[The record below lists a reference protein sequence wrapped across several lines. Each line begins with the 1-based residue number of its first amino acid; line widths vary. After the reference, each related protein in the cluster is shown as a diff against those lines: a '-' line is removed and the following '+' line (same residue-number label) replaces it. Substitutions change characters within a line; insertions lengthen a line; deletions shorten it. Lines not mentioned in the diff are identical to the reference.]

1 MNIPH
6 GEVIMKIS
14 YDVNSRQI
22 GRSVSVINEQS
33 PGKEGLRSVRPDQ
46 FDMILDKTLN
56 TLQKEG
62 PVHLESDTLET
73 LIRIIEKQMNDHCIR
88 SVLRN
93 SGEWRFPGS
102 WPGGLRY
109 LHDVSASINQHR
121 PEQKNDGT
129 AASDVTNRI
138 IDCASEKYGVDA
150 DLIKAVIKAE
160 SDFDTKATSDRGAV
174 GLMQLMPETAQ
185 DLGVKNPYNP
195 VDNVMGGTR
204 YLKMLLDRY
213 DGDTNVALAAYNWG
227 MGNVER
233 HPDRLP
239 EETKT
244 YIARVTKYQR
254 LATA

>member
-1 MNIPH
+1 MNIPL
-6 GEVIMKIS
+6 GEVIMKIP
-14 YDVNSRQI
+14 YDVNSRLI
-22 GRSVSVINEQS
+22 GRCVSVTNEQS
-33 PGKEGLRSVRPDQ
+33 PGKEGTPSVHPQ
-46 FDMILDKTLN
+46 TFDMILDKTFN
-56 TLQKEG
+56 TLQKVG
-62 PVHLESDTLET
+62 TRHLEKNTLET
-73 LIRIIEKQMNDHCIR
+73 LIRIIEKQLNDHCIR
-88 SVLRN
+88 SALTN

-102 WPGGLRY
+102 WLGGFRY
-109 LHDVSASINQHR
+109 LHDISVSINQHR
-121 PEQKNDGT
+121 PEQKRDGT
-129 AASDVTNRI
+129 TPSDVTNRI
-138 IDCASEKYGVDA
+138 IGCASEKYGVDA

-160 SDFDTKATSDRGAV
+160 SDFDTKATSDKGAM

-195 VDNVMGGTR
+195 VENIMGGTR

-213 DGDTNVALAAYNWG
+213 HGDTNVALAAYNWG

-254 LATA
+254 QAAT

>member
-1 MNIPH
+1 
-6 GEVIMKIS
+6 MKLS
-14 YDVNSRQI
+14 YDINSRLI
-22 GRSVSVINEQS
+22 GCGVSVTNEQS
-33 PGKEGLRSVRPDQ
+33 QGTEGSRSVCPDH

-56 TLQKEG
+56 TLKKEG
-62 PVHLESDTLET
+62 PVNLGRDTLET

-93 SGEWRFPGS
+93 SGEWRFPGT

-121 PEQKNDGT
+121 PEQKSDGT
-129 AASDVTNRI
+129 AQSYVTNRI

-160 SDFDTKATSDRGAV
+160 SDFDTKATSDRGAM

-185 DLGVKNPYNP
+185 ELGVKNPYNA
-195 VDNVMGGTR
+195 VENVMGGTR

-213 DGDTNVALAAYNWG
+213 GGDTNVALAAYNWG
-227 MGNVER
+227 MGNIER
-233 HPDRLP
+233 NPGRMP

-254 LATA
+254 QEMT

>member
-1 MNIPH
+1 MNIPL
-6 GEVIMKIS
+6 GVVIMKIS
-14 YDVNSRQI
+14 YDVISRLT
-22 GRSVSVINEQS
+22 GHSVSSTNEQS
-33 PGKEGLRSVRPDQ
+33 SGKEGARGVRPHQ

-62 PVHLESDTLET
+62 PAHLERDTLET

-88 SVLRN
+88 SVLTN

-109 LHDVSASINQHR
+109 LHNVPASINQHR
-121 PEQKNDGT
+121 PEQKSGGT
-129 AASDVTNRI
+129 APLNVTNRI
-138 IDCASEKYGVDA
+138 IDSASERYGIDA

-160 SDFDTKATSDRGAV
+160 SDFDTKATSDRGAM
-174 GLMQLMPETAQ
+174 GLMQLMPETAE

-195 VDNVMGGTR
+195 VENVMGGTR

-213 DGDTNVALAAYNWG
+213 GGDTKVALAAYNWG

-239 EETKT
+239 EETKS

-254 LATA
+254 QTAT